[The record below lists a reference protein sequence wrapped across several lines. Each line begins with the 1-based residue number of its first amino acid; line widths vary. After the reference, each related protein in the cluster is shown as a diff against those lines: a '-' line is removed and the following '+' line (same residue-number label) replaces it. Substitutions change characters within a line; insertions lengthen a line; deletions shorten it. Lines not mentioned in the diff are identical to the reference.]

1 MKQYV
6 MIYSINAFC
15 KSTKT
20 SQMKVLLYIAF
31 SILTIRLI
39 TACAGEIF
47 FEIQIVF
54 HIESFGHSKIPLVF
68 YA

>member
-1 MKQYV
+1 MKN
-6 MIYSINAFC
+6 SINAFC

-20 SQMKVLLYIAF
+20 PQMEILLSIAF
-31 SILTIRLI
+31 SIFSIRLI
-39 TACAGEIF
+39 TACAVEIF
-47 FEIQIVF
+47 FEIEIVF

>member
-20 SQMKVLLYIAF
+20 PQMKVLLSIAF

-39 TACAGEIF
+39 TACGGEIF